1 MEWRLPPEI
10 SISRDLRQ
18 VVGGHPLVAQI
29 LARRGI
35 TDPEKALAFI
45 DPGAYHPALPAEIP
59 DVDRAAQRLLK
70 ALERRERILVWGDF
84 DVDGQTATALLV
96 DALRGLDGDVCYHI
110 PHRINDGHGVQVP
123 VLRRY
128 LAGEERV
135 DLLLT
140 CDTGI
145 AAHDAVGAAQATGV
159 DVIITDHHSLP
170 SQLPDAYAIVS
181 TQRLPEGHVLR
192 TLPGVGVAYK
202 LVQHLYELAGHGSEV
217 ERLLDLVALG
227 IVADVVE
234 QRDDTRYLLQRGMDR
249 LRASARTGLKALMEA
264 AQVDPVN
271 LSADTIG
278 YQVGPRLNALGR
290 LDDANLA
297 VELLT
302 TRDINRAQQIANL
315 LEALNDKR
323 KLIENQIYSAAQ
335 DQIAADPSLLSF
347 DALVV
352 AGPDWHPGVIGI
364 VASRLVEQH
373 NRPVVVLSLQ
383 TDGPARGSARSVPGV
398 DIGRAIALQAD
409 ILLAHGGH
417 PGAAGVTLSEDRI
430 PEFRRRLSNAV
441 REIREPVA
449 EDGLLIDAVVSL
461 DMLSIELAEDLN
473 RLAPFGAGNPP
484 IRLLAQGLRLAEHAV
499 FGAARNHRRLT
510 VIDTAGIPYS
520 VTWWRGDE
528 HPLPPERLDMVFIPR
543 INDYKGRRSLQLEW
557 VDGRAMPGMELPAG
571 PRYELIDLRRADDP
585 LAELPHED
593 DLIFWA
599 EPPGS
604 VPGVDDVRGRTAA
617 RYSLPRCDKLVIW
630 TAPPGREELWQ
641 VLDRTGAQTIYLV
654 ARSAT
659 DDTPEG
665 FVKRLGGLVNYAMSH
680 YGGETSVAR
689 LAEETA
695 QREVTVRRGLEYIA
709 VRGKIRVEFKDS
721 ERVVISR
728 PDLAYVPASSDTVL
742 EELEAVLGALLSEA
756 RAFRAYFQTVDDV
769 SGLFKP

>member
-10 SISRDLRQ
+10 SVDSDLRQ
-18 VVGGHPLVAQI
+18 AVGGHPLVAQI

-35 TDPEKALAFI
+35 SDPEKARAFI
-45 DPGAYHPALPAEIP
+45 DPDAYHPAPPTDIP
-59 DVDRAAQRLLK
+59 DVDRAARRLLE
-70 ALERRERILVWGDF
+70 AVEHGERILVWGDF

-96 DALRGLDGDVCYHI
+96 DALRGLDGDVRYHI
-110 PHRINDGHGVQVP
+110 PHRISDGHGVQVP
-123 VLRRY
+123 VLRHY
-128 LAGEERV
+128 LGGEDRV

-145 AAHDAVGAAQATGV
+145 AAHDAVDAAQAAGV
-159 DVIITDHHSLP
+159 DVIITDHHSLTP
-170 SQLPDAYAIVS
+170 QLPAAYAVVS

-202 LVQHLYELAGHGSEV
+202 LMQHLYDLTGRGSEV

-234 QRDDTRYLLQRGMDR
+234 QRDDARYLLQRGMDR

-302 TRDINRAQQIANL
+302 TRDVNRAQQIANR
-315 LEALNDKR
+315 LETLNDKR

-335 DQIAADPSLLSF
+335 DQIAADPSLLNF

-373 NRPVVVLSLQ
+373 SRPVVVLSLQ
-383 TDGPARGSARSVPGV
+383 NGSPARGSARSVPGV

-417 PGAAGVTLSEDRI
+417 PGAAGLMLNEDRI

-441 REIREPVA
+441 REMREPVA
-449 EDGLLIDAVVSL
+449 EDGLPIDAVVSL
-461 DMLSIELAEDLN
+461 DKLSIGLAEDLN

-484 IRLLAQGLRLAEHAV
+484 IRLLAQGLRLTEHTV
-499 FGAARNHRRLT
+499 FGAAHNHRRLT
-510 VIDTAGIPYS
+510 VTDAAGIPYS

-528 HPLPPERLDMVFIPR
+528 HPLPPEHLDMVFIPR

-557 VDGRAMPGMELPAG
+557 VDGRSVPGMERPAG
-571 PRYELIDLRRADDP
+571 PRCELIDLRRADDP
-585 LAELPHED
+585 LAALPRED
-593 DLIFWA
+593 LLVFWV
-599 EPPGS
+599 EPSGS
-604 VPGVDDVRGRTAA
+604 APDTDGVRGQVAA
-617 RYSLPRCDKLVIW
+617 RSSLPLCDKLVIW
-630 TAPPGREELWQ
+630 TAPPGREELRQ
-641 VLDRTGAQTIYLV
+641 ALDRTGARTVYLV
-654 ARSAT
+654 ARHPVG
-659 DDTPEG
+659 DTSEG
-665 FVKRLGGLVNYAMSH
+665 FIKRLGGLVNYAMSH
-680 YGGETSVAR
+680 YEGEASVAR

-721 ERVVISR
+721 DRVVISR
-728 PDLAYVPASSDTVL
+728 LDPAHAPAPSDV
-742 EELEAVLGALLSEA
+742 ELEGLEATLRALLSEA
-756 RAFRAYFQTVDDV
+756 RAFRTYFQTVDDV
-769 SGLFKP
+769 SELFKP